1 MSPTLF
7 ASIVSAAILV
17 CALAL
22 GALIFVLLRMRQETQ
37 IRNRL
42 DPVTPGVATPDFEV
56 APPPLMA
63 GVARSGKAIEKM
75 VDTEGES
82 GRLMQQA
89 GWRSTQARLGW
100 YLFQGALPLALFAGV
115 AGFFIFSES
124 PKKLLI
130 GLLLVVV
137 AAILSFLAPR
147 WILRSR
153 AEARRKI
160 ISREVPLFVHLLVL
174 LFESGLSTR
183 QAMASI
189 VREGGGVLP
198 ELGRELELT
207 IRQIEAGGET
217 GETLKSL
224 DEMLDV
230 ADLSTVL
237 GLLRQVDRYGGELR
251 EPLLE
256 TLKVIEERRGYEIRE
271 QVNLLSGRMTLVMV
285 LFFFPALLIF
295 VAGPAFLGIIRALGN
310 VNGG

>member
-1 MSPTLF
+1 MSPTTF
-7 ASIVSAAILV
+7 AMIVSAAILV

-22 GALIFVLLRMRQETQ
+22 GALIFVLLRVRQESQ

-42 DPVTPGVATPDFEV
+42 DPVAPGAASADFEV

-82 GRLMQQA
+82 SRLMQQA
-89 GWRSTQARLGW
+89 GWRSAQARLGW
-100 YLFQGALPLALFAGV
+100 YLFQGGLPLAIFAGV
-115 AGFFIFSES
+115 AAFFVFSES
-124 PKKLLI
+124 PQKLLF
-130 GLLLVVV
+130 GMLLVIV

-153 AEARRKI
+153 AAARRKL

-183 QAMASI
+183 QALASI

-198 ELGRELELT
+198 ELGRELELA
-207 IRQIEAGGET
+207 IRQIEAGAET
-217 GETLKSL
+217 GETLKAL
-224 DEMLDV
+224 DDLLEV